1 MKKVVS
7 AMLICVMTLSV
18 LFVPAFAV
26 EQVEALADRILII
39 KKGKL
44 VCDSTPDDL
53 KKNTAQTKIE
63 ESFYTMVGDIDENI

>member
-26 EQVEALADRILII
+26 EQVEALAD
-39 KKGKL
+39 
-44 VCDSTPDDL
+44 T
-53 KKNTAQTKIE
+53 
-63 ESFYTMVGDIDENI
+63 GDIFGVVIAMLLVSAMGVAALVAHKTRFVQEDTKKAGG